1 MLKSVVAVTAG
12 LVAVADAFWRMECQ
26 GRVGLARMDPI
37 VYPGEDSP
45 HLHAIH
51 GSSAFSETSGTSEL
65 LAGNC
70 TSCRVTQDKSAYW
83 HPALYFQDAIT
94 KQFELVPQVGG
105 MLAYYLLYGDNIK
118 AFPTDFRMVSG
129 DTARRTYTAGDP
141 TQPDPAKSL
150 WASLGQTT
158 QEILAQRAVGFN
170 CLNYD
175 KAPEGTLYRHFMPDK
190 AFLDANCKDGI
201 RFEIMFPSCWKGGDA
216 TDSPNHQDHVAFPDL
231 VMTGNC
237 PEGFPERL
245 PSMLFEV
252 IWNTNAY
259 AGRDGH
265 FVISNGD
272 VTGYGLHAD
281 FIMGWDEDFLQQA
294 VNQCT
299 SDTGLIEAC
308 PLFNIVDQA
317 TAMQC
322 HLEDMPAHLLKED
335 GNGPFNELP
344 GGLQVG
350 GSGHGHGHGK
360 PSGSPTKGPAPT
372 LPYQPGV
379 TAPVK
384 GSPLPGQV
392 FKEAATEKASGVQIA
407 AVESPKP
414 AVTPAPAG
422 AAGNAPVPFI
432 STQFIT
438 VGDVVSEI
446 VWKQE
451 VVTVTEE
458 PKPST
463 TVTVTATGAR
473 PAKHRRSAHGHG
485 HGHGHGHAQGQG
497 QL

>member
-26 GRVGLARMDPI
+26 GRVGLARMDPV
-37 VYPGEDSP
+37 VYPGVDSP
-45 HLHAIH
+45 HMHAIH
-51 GSSAFSETSGTSEL
+51 GSSGFSETSGTPEL
-65 LAGNC
+65 LNGNC

-83 HPALYFQDAIT
+83 HPALYFQDAKT

-118 AFPTDFRMVSG
+118 AFPTNFRMVAG
-129 DTARRTYTAGDP
+129 DTSRRTYTAGDP

-158 QEILAQRAVGFN
+158 QEVLAQRAIGFN
-170 CLNYD
+170 CLNYA

-190 AFLDANCKDGI
+190 AYLDANCADGI

-216 TDSPNHQDHVAFPDL
+216 TDSANHKDHVAFPDL

-237 PEGFPERL
+237 PEGYPERL
-245 PSMLFEV
+245 PSMLFEI

-259 AGRDGH
+259 AGRDGQ
-265 FVISNGD
+265 FVMSNGD
-272 VTGYGLHAD
+272 VTGYGLHGD
-281 FIMGWDEDFLQQA
+281 FIMGWEEDFLQQA
-294 VNQCT
+294 VNTCT
-299 SDTGLIEAC
+299 NLSGLIEDC
-308 PLFNIVDQA
+308 PLFNIVDQSVA
-317 TAMQC
+317 EQC
-322 HLEDMPAHLLKED
+322 TLEDMPANLRREA
-335 GNGPFNELP
+335 GNGPFNQLP
-344 GGLQVG
+344 GGDVVG
-350 GSGHGHGHGK
+350 GTGPASSSHGGHSK
-360 PSGSPTKGPAPT
+360 PSATPTKGGAAPT

-392 FKEAATEKASGVQIA
+392 FKEAATDSSYGFQIA
-407 AVESPKP
+407 AVESGNPS
-414 AVTPAPAG
+414 ATGAPAAEG
-422 AAGNAPVPFI
+422 AVI
-432 STQFIT
+432 STQYIT
-438 VGDVVSEI
+438 VGHVVSEI
-446 VWKQE
+446 LWKQAY
-451 VVTVTEE
+451 VTVTEE
-458 PKPST
+458 PQPST

-485 HGHGHGHAQGQG
+485 HGHNHVYGQG